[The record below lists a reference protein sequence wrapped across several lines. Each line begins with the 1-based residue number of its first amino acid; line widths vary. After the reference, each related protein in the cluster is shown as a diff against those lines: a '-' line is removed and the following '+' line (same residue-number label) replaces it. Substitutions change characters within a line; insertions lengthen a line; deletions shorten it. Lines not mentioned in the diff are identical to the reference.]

1 MPGEAEKFSVLRLVS
16 AFARDERGATA
27 LEYGILASM
36 IVVALAGISTLSEI
50 ADAQNR
56 VYGLLTNAMR

>member
-1 MPGEAEKFSVLRLVS
+1 MSGDTDKIALARLVA

-27 LEYGILASM
+27 IEYGILASM
-36 IVVALAGISTLSEI
+36 IMVALVGMATL
-50 ADAQNR
+50 ADVSSAQNR